1 MEVKMNIIQKPSND
15 YIKQATTK
23 MMIVLHYTAGG
34 TMAGAEA
41 TLAIKDYVNVHY
53 GIDDDGTIH
62 QYFNE
67 KYWAYHT
74 GTNKQ
79 DAMDSIGIEIRSWGH
94 LTKKGSKFYSWTG
107 KEIPSAKVIK
117 LNKFRG
123 FEYWERLTPQQIQAV
138 KELILAI
145 RQRHPITKVIT
156 HAMIKPTK
164 LDFPPDYPDITDL
177 LSG

>member
-1 MEVKMNIIQKPSND
+1 MNIIQKQSTD
-15 YIKQATTK
+15 YIAQRTVKK
-23 MMIVLHYTAGG
+23 LIVLHYTAGG

-41 TLAIKDYVNVHY
+41 ALAIKDYVNVHY

-62 QYFNE
+62 QYFKDE
-67 KYWAYHT
+67 FWAYHT

-94 LTKKGSKFYSWTG
+94 LTKKGNKFYSWTG
-107 KEIPSAKVIK
+107 KEIPPEKVIK

-138 KELILAI
+138 KELILML
-145 RQRHPITKVIT
+145 RQKHPIIKVTT
-156 HAMIKPTK
+156 HAVMKPTK
-164 LDFPPDYPDITDL
+164 LDFPPDYPDISTL